1 MKKILTLLLAAVLL
15 VGCTPREPDEV
26 LNYPGLQWGMTFE
39 AVADVLNISE
49 EQILEKRE
57 YRNASQPQM
66 YYEVSG
72 LKLFERQTSVV
83 GMRFLA
89 YGDQEPG
96 LGELVI
102 SYPDDTDREALIEDL
117 QEIYGAPGTSRI
129 EERWYPGL
137 NQVIKEELFVPEGTT
152 RWFSELTYLNAA
164 ELETLEKAY
173 DRQLENYAAQGLTEF
188 PTFEAFLTGLDRCVT
203 TVTLYRSYNEQHHP
217 YSEEELARG
226 WTDTVLTLN
235 ATGYLEARNL
245 RLRLGNGDG
254 IRRRV

>member
-1 MKKILTLLLAAVLL
+1 MKRILTVLLAALLL
-15 VGCTPREPDEV
+15 VACTPKEPDEV
-26 LNYPGLQWGMTFE
+26 LNYPGLRWGMTFAE
-39 AVADVLNISE
+39 VADVLDISE
-49 EQILEKRE
+49 YQILQMRE

-72 LKLFERQTSVV
+72 LKLFDRQTSVV

-96 LGELVI
+96 LGELTI
-102 SYPDDTDREALIEDL
+102 SYPDDTDREAQIGDL
-117 QEIYGAPGTSRI
+117 KNIYGEPGTSRA

-152 RWFSELTYLNAA
+152 RWFSALTYLNAA
-164 ELETLEKAY
+164 DLELLEKGY

-188 PTFEAFLTGLDRCVT
+188 PTFEEYLTGLDQCVT

-226 WTDTVLTLN
+226 WTDTVLALN
-235 ATGYLEARNL
+235 ATGYLDAQNL
-245 RLRLGNGDG
+245 RLRLEN
-254 IRRRV
+254 